1 MSETFLRP
9 KKVFFKPLKALP
21 NGSGVLENFPNCFE
35 LDLLLTTREMML
47 TAVTEKG
54 LSQRISRLSAK
65 TLKWILIHEGR
76 FLWISWG
83 KALDIEKSSLMLWH
97 FPITELGIKK

>member
-1 MSETFLRP
+1 MSKLVMRGFPYQFKRHTHPLKQSNKEKMSETFLRP

-65 TLKWILIHEGR
+65 TLK
-76 FLWISWG
+76 
-83 KALDIEKSSLMLWH
+83 
-97 FPITELGIKK
+97 

>member
-1 MSETFLRP
+1 MSKLVMRGFPYQFKRHTHPLKQSNKEKMSETFLRP
-9 KKVFFKPLKALP
+9 KKVSLKALP

-65 TLKWILIHEGR
+65 TLK
-76 FLWISWG
+76 
-83 KALDIEKSSLMLWH
+83 
-97 FPITELGIKK
+97 

>member
-9 KKVFFKPLKALP
+9 KKVSFKPLKARLP

-65 TLKWILIHEGR
+65 TLK
-76 FLWISWG
+76 
-83 KALDIEKSSLMLWH
+83 
-97 FPITELGIKK
+97 

>member
-1 MSETFLRP
+1 MRGFPYQFKRHTHPLKQSNKEKMSETFLRP

-21 NGSGVLENFPNCFE
+21 NSSGVLENFPNCFE

-54 LSQRISRLSAK
+54 LSHRISRLSAK
-65 TLKWILIHEGR
+65 TLK
-76 FLWISWG
+76 
-83 KALDIEKSSLMLWH
+83 
-97 FPITELGIKK
+97 

>member
-21 NGSGVLENFPNCFE
+21 NSSPRGVLENFPNCFE

-47 TAVTEKG
+47 TAAAAVTEKG
-54 LSQRISRLSAK
+54 LSHRIALLSAK
-65 TLKWILIHEGR
+65 TLK
-76 FLWISWG
+76 
-83 KALDIEKSSLMLWH
+83 
-97 FPITELGIKK
+97 